1 MGHYLSSLCVGLLDG
16 DAWDGDGDVNGDGD
30 VWDGDGWDECVWSEP
45 LGWRY

>member
-16 DAWDGDGDVNGDGD
+16 DAWDCDGDGDGD